1 MPLQF
6 SEQGPPERTLR
17 NNSWIFPK
25 YNKRHKS
32 KFAKIWA
39 TLSQNKT
46 SIRIKSPK
54 FIQNILLSNFW
65 KLKAMESFE
74 RGEKETTSFLLGKK
88 SSRWQWISRWEVWR
102 PEQVIR
108 PPSIIEWKEL
118 SAQNPKQA
126 TMSLRNGLSR
136 YSQIKEKYKIFLPAD
151 IYPERMGKEI
161 SLNRKK
167 IIKEKI
173 LEYLK

>member
-1 MPLQF
+1 M
-6 SEQGPPERTLR
+6 
-17 NNSWIFPK
+17 
-25 YNKRHKS
+25 
-32 KFAKIWA
+32 
-39 TLSQNKT
+39 
-46 SIRIKSPK
+46 
-54 FIQNILLSNFW
+54 
-65 KLKAMESFE
+65 
-74 RGEKETTSFLLGKK
+74 
-88 SSRWQWISRWEVWR
+88 
-102 PEQVIR
+102 IR